1 MSRDNPYKNLSRSDL
16 ELADHYAETGNSA
29 GLRQMRE
36 KSERQGQR
44 QTTIIIRGNVSNNQ
58 NNDDWE

>member
-1 MSRDNPYKNLSRSDL
+1 MSRDNPYKNLSKDDL

-36 KSERQGQR
+36 KSECQGRR
-44 QTTIIIRGNVSNNQ
+44 QTTIIIHGNVNGASHY
-58 NNDDWE
+58 DDD